1 MTYEGINIFV
11 DLNHVRNNDLMGFPN
26 KEFIFRYTTS
36 CRITACIHYRQ
47 NNTTQDNQA
56 AF

>member
-26 KEFIFRYTTS
+26 KEFISDNSLYPLPTHQTS
-36 CRITACIHYRQ
+36 THTLKMY
-47 NNTTQDNQA
+47 N
-56 AF
+56 